1 MVEAYI
7 LIKVK
12 VGSERKVVEKLK
24 GLTEIKDL
32 NELYGEWDIIAK
44 IEVPKIED
52 LDALITEK
60 IRDNS
65 DIELTSTMIVAKYLR

>member
-12 VGSERKVVEKLK
+12 VGSEREVIDKLK
-24 GLTEIKDL
+24 SLKEIKDI

-44 IEVPKIED
+44 IEVPNIED

-60 IRDNS
+60 IRDID
-65 DIELTSTMIVAKYLR
+65 DIKLTSTMIVAKYLR

>member
-12 VGSERKVVEKLK
+12 VGAERNVVEKLK
-24 GLTEIKDL
+24 KLKEIRDI

-44 IEVPKIED
+44 IEVPNIED

-60 IRDNS
+60 IRDN
-65 DIELTSTMIVAKYLR
+65 DEIELTSTMIVAKYVR

>member
-24 GLTEIKDL
+24 ALKEIKDI
-32 NELYGEWDIIAK
+32 NELYGEWDVIAK
-44 IEVPKIED
+44 IEVPNIED
-52 LDALITEK
+52 LDGLITEK
-60 IRDNS
+60 IRDNQE
-65 DIELTSTMIVAKYLR
+65 IELTSTMIVANYVR

>member
-12 VGSERKVVEKLK
+12 VGAERKVHDKLQSLK
-24 GLTEIKDL
+24 EIKDI

-44 IEVPKIED
+44 IEVATIED
-52 LDALITEK
+52 LDGLITEK
-60 IRDNS
+60 IRDID
-65 DIELTSTMIVAKYLR
+65 DIKLTSTMIVAKYVR

>member
-12 VGSERKVVEKLK
+12 VGVERKVVDKLQSLK
-24 GLTEIKDL
+24 EIKDI

-44 IEVPKIED
+44 IEVATIED

-60 IRDNS
+60 IRDIG
-65 DIELTSTMIVAKYLR
+65 DIELTSTMIVAKYVR

>member
-12 VGSERKVVEKLK
+12 VGAERNVVDKLK
-24 GLTEIKDL
+24 KLKEIKDI

-44 IEVPKIED
+44 IEVPNIED

-60 IRDNS
+60 IRDN
-65 DIELTSTMIVAKYLR
+65 DEIELTSTMIVAKYVR

>member
-12 VGSERKVVEKLK
+12 VGVERKVVDKLQSLK
-24 GLTEIKDL
+24 EVKDI
-32 NELYGEWDIIAK
+32 NELYGEWDVIAK
-44 IEVPKIED
+44 IEVATIED

-60 IRDNS
+60 IRDIG
-65 DIELTSTMIVAKYLR
+65 DIELTSTMIVAKYVR

>member
-12 VGSERKVVEKLK
+12 VGSERKVVDKLK
-24 GLTEIKDL
+24 ELKEIKDI
-32 NELYGEWDIIAK
+32 NELYGEWDIITK
-44 IEVPKIED
+44 VEVPNIED

-60 IRDNS
+60 IRDN
-65 DIELTSTMIVAKYLR
+65 DEIELTSTMIVAKYIR

>member
-12 VGSERKVVEKLK
+12 VGAERNVADKLRKLK
-24 GLTEIKDL
+24 EIKDV
-32 NELYGEWDIIAK
+32 NELYGEWDIITK
-44 IEVPKIED
+44 IEVPNIED

-60 IRDNS
+60 IRDNNE
-65 DIELTSTMIVAKYLR
+65 IELTSTMIVAKYVR